1 MYKRTMSDTSC
12 EKLVKYTM
20 KAVAKKFSIDY
31 EEIKSTLKKVI
42 KTAREYDES
51 ILGMIEQIMEIGNIE
66 RPEDLEEFDI
76 EALKMYARIK
86 DIDTADISDRH
97 IRARVWKFIESEF
110 ALDEDSEEEDS
121 EEDTDSEEDS
131 ESESEEEPE
140 EEIVPVVKQ
149 KKKKSPK
156 APEPAKLQE
165 IVE

>member
-1 MYKRTMSDTSC
+1 MYKRRMSDTSC

-76 EALKMYARIK
+76 DALKMYARIK
-86 DIDTADISDRH
+86 DIDIADISDRH

-110 ALDEDSEEEDS
+110 ALDEESEEEDS
-121 EEDTDSEEDS
+121 DEEDSEDEDS
-131 ESESEEEPE
+131 ESESEPE
-140 EEIVPVVKQ
+140 EEIVPIVKS
-149 KKKKSPK
+149 KKKKSSK
-156 APEPAKLQE
+156 TPEPAKIQE